1 MLGSI
6 VLLVVAQGL
15 VGCGGSDSSMPP
27 APSTIAP
34 APTPAALDVWAIS
47 PNTGSTGGTPVII
60 TGTGFQSGAI
70 VTLGDT
76 AIKLHAYVTST
87 TMSGEAPAH
96 AAGQVDVVVLNPDGQ
111 AHRLVGGYTYALPE
125 SFNFN
130 GSWGG
135 VPHETPIR
143 FTIQNNT
150 LASVSCG
157 TSETFTFSPPPSVS
171 NGEFS
176 FRRDDGI
183 AVSGRILSASA
194 AMGTINLAPCTTT
207 TWYAERQ
214 R

>member
-1 MLGSI
+1 MRMPGQI
-6 VLLVVAQGL
+6 VLLVVIAQGL
-15 VGCGGSDSSMPP
+15 AGCGDSDLHPP
-27 APSTIAP
+27 APSPLAP
-34 APTPAALDVWAIS
+34 APTPAALDVWAVS

-135 VPHETPIR
+135 VPHKTPIR

-157 TSETFTFSPPPSVS
+157 TSETFAFSPPPSVS

-183 AVSGRILSASA
+183 AVSGGIPVGFCRD
-194 AMGTINLAPCTTT
+194 GND
-207 TWYAERQ
+207 
-214 R
+214 